1 MSALMTALDV
11 SFEEARA
18 ASRHLRKL
26 YGGMTPLFPITSLVN
41 HGLTLNIYGK
51 FENVNFMSTFKSR
64 GAEWFIYQLH
74 AKYKDSRVM
83 PIPVTASA
91 GNHALGTTKS
101 AKRYGLECIVFM
113 PLETPAIKKDPVY
126 ELGAH
131 VYLVGDKFDT
141 TLEIALDFVKT
152 DPRYVFVPP
161 YQHEHIIAGQASVGI
176 ELLHQMQQRRR
187 LPDYILCGLGGGG
200 LASGIGAVLDEFNA
214 GQSTQI
220 QVIGVQTAAA
230 DPMYRSMKAGKLVA
244 LPDKSLKTLAEGIAV
259 RNTYQTMFD
268 TVRKYV
274 DQVVAVDETAIEQC
288 IEYLGRHDKLCA
300 LSWKTDKERSMNIVE
315 GAGAAPFAA
324 AFLGDKYDELPWLA
338 RPKEHMKETNEVNIC
353 CVLSGANI
361 DRTKFDQ
368 IICVRKS
375 FLELFKLD
383 T

>member
-1 MSALMTALDV
+1 MTTLDV
-11 SFEEARA
+11 SLKEAHA

-41 HGLTLNIYGK
+41 NGLTLNIYGK

-64 GAEWFIYQLH
+64 GAEWFMYQLH
-74 AKYKDSRVM
+74 NEDKDSRVK

-91 GNHALGTTKS
+91 GNHALGTAKS
-101 AKRYGLECIVFM
+101 AQRYGLECIVFM
-113 PLETPAIKKDPVY
+113 PVGTPPIKKDPVY
-126 ELGAH
+126 KLGATVH
-131 VYLVGDKFDT
+131 LVGKTFDT
-141 TLEIALDFVKT
+141 TLETALDFVKT

-161 YQHEHIIAGQASVGI
+161 YQHERIIAGQASVGI
-176 ELLHQMQQRRR
+176 ELLHQMQQRHR

-200 LASGIGAVLDEFNA
+200 LASGIGVVLDEFNA
-214 GQSTQI
+214 GQGTQI

-230 DPMYRSMKAGKLVA
+230 DPMYRSMKAGKIVDI
-244 LPDKSLKTLAEGIAV
+244 PDKTLSTLAEGIAV

-268 TVRKYV
+268 TVNRYV
-274 DQVVAVDETAIEQC
+274 DQVVVVDESAIEQC

-300 LSWKTDKERSMNIVE
+300 LSWKTDTHRPMNIVE

-338 RPKEHMKETNEVNIC
+338 HPKTHMKETNEVNIC

-361 DRTKFDQ
+361 DRAKFDQ
-368 IICVRKS
+368 IIGVRKS
-375 FLELFKLD
+375 FLDLFKLD